1 MAYMGGTA
9 LSASPT
15 NTRVLAG
22 QLIAGKYRVTHI
34 LGEGGM
40 ASVWA
45 GSNES
50 TGKLVALKVIRA
62 SFMATPGADKFLRSE
77 GLVASRINHPNV
89 VTVFDVVE
97 HDGMPCIVMELLD
110 GLPFGTY
117 IKRHGPLSL
126 RDAISLLLPAM
137 RGVAAAH
144 AQGVVHRDLKP
155 QNIFVCIGPDARIVT
170 TKVLDFGISLMVDWA
185 RGSSVAPV
193 PGLVGTPSYMSP
205 EHIEGSTVLD
215 PRTDV
220 YGFGLLFYEALSGH
234 MAFPGEPGPELLKQV
249 LGDTPTPLHELCPD
263 LPPAVVT
270 AIESAMAKRP
280 EQRFAGLN
288 EMVHVL
294 EEQLALLAPPPM
306 GTPANGVPVSG
317 MSYAV
322 SSSIAIAIPTFV
334 GKENSE
340 PIQKTQIFG
349 QPSRPDIALDSLR
362 PDGAEGS
369 GRLALPPRQV
379 VDVGVPTEVVS
390 LKARWLLT
398 RLRDRRVQVG
408 GGVGLLAL
416 LIVIWAAAGGPSA
429 PPTVPVSIPRASA
442 PAPVVT
448 PVPPPV
454 LAPATPPVV
463 VPLPGPA
470 ETPPEPQEEAP
481 SVAPPPASPVRP
493 AVARAARSAGA
504 KAKTGSAPGRGA
516 KTGTLRAGSL
526 SEDDF

>member
-15 NTRVLAG
+15 NSRVLAG
-22 QLIAGKYRVTHI
+22 QLIAGKYRVSHL

-62 SFMATPGADKFLRSE
+62 SFMATPGADAFLRSE

-220 YGFGLLFYEALSGH
+220 YGFGLLFYEALSGR
-234 MAFPGEPGPELLKQV
+234 MAFPGEPGPDLLKQV
-249 LGDTPTPLHELCPD
+249 LSDTPTPLQELCPD
-263 LPPAVVT
+263 LPATVVT
-270 AIESAMAKRP
+270 AVEAAMAKRP

-306 GTPANGVPVSG
+306 GTPANGVPISA

-322 SSSIAIAIPTFV
+322 SSSIAIAIPTYV

-349 QPSRPDIALDSLR
+349 QPSRPDIDLDGLR
-362 PDGAEGS
+362 PDGGDAS
-369 GRLALPPRQV
+369 GRVALPPRV

-390 LKARWLLT
+390 VKTRWLLG
-398 RLRDRRVQVG
+398 RARDRRVQVG
-408 GGVGLLAL
+408 VGAGLLAL
-416 LIVIWAAAGGPSA
+416 VVVIWAAAGGPSA
-429 PPTVPVSIPRASA
+429 PAAVPVAAPRPSATVPVI
-442 PAPVVT
+442 
-448 PVPPPV
+448 VPPSPPV
-454 LAPATPPVV
+454 AAPTTPPVV
-463 VPLPGPA
+463 VPMPA
-470 ETPPEPQEEAP
+470 EAELPPPPPEPEAVAAPPPSPAP
-481 SVAPPPASPVRP
+481 SVRATTARSP
-493 AVARAARSAGA
+493 RAAKGKSGA
-504 KAKTGSAPGRGA
+504 SAPRA
-516 KTGTLRAGSL
+516 TKASTLRAGSL